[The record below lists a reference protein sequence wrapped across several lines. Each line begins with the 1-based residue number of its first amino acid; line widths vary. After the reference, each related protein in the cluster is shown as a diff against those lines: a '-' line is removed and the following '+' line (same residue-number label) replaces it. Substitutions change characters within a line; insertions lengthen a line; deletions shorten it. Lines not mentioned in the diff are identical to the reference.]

1 MKLKKIA
8 SLMLAGIMAVSM
20 LAGCKGNTISENPG
34 SSSSEPTVANVVSAV
49 EGGIK
54 RHNPN
59 LTITVKSS
67 PTLDQRIEKLFATA
81 TDYKDNED
89 VIVEHLKDV
98 FGIADGNLNVG
109 YADFMVDDVAAYIA
123 DHGNASEKCDDPR
136 GTLWGYAYIK
146 VTNDNDAFVTA
157 GNMIGNAFAKAGFSN
172 KIDEIGSD
180 DELKGY
186 AVNYTLYVCGDET
199 VTFNGDTNS
208 YVVAALKASY
218 SDTSL

>member
-20 LAGCKGNTISENPG
+20 LAACGEGNNINKNPG

-81 TDYKDNED
+81 SDYKDNEG

-98 FGIADGNLNVG
+98 FGIADRDLNVG
-109 YADFMVDDVAAYIA
+109 YADFMDADVAAYIA
-123 DHGNASEKCDDPR
+123 DHGSTKDDDR
-136 GTLWGYAYIK
+136 DTLWGYAYIK
-146 VTNDNDAFVTA
+146 VTNDDDAFVTA
-157 GNMIGNAFAKAGFSN
+157 GNVIGKAFADAGFSN
-172 KIDEIGSD
+172 KIDEIGATD
-180 DELKGY
+180 VLKGY

-208 YVVAALKASY
+208 YVVAVLKASY

>member
-98 FGIADGNLNVG
+98 FGITDNGFKIDNS
-109 YADFMVDDVAAYIA
+109 DFMNPDTAAYIA
-123 DHGNASEKCDDPR
+123 DHGSNGKDSDDNS
-136 GTLWGYAYIK
+136 LWGYAYIK
-146 VTNDNDAFVTA
+146 VTNDKDAFVTA
-157 GNMIGNAFAKAGFSN
+157 GNVIGKAFADAGFSN
-172 KIDEIGSD
+172 KIAEIGST

-208 YVVAALKASY
+208 YVVAVLKASY
-218 SDTSL
+218 SDTTL

>member
-54 RHNPN
+54 RHNPK
-59 LTITVKSS
+59 LTITVESS
-67 PTLDQRIEKLFATA
+67 PMLDQRIEKLFATA
-81 TDYKDNED
+81 SDHKDDESF
-89 VIVEHLKDV
+89 IVSNLCDV
-98 FGIADGNLNVG
+98 FGVG
-109 YADFMVDDVAAYIA
+109 TTVLRVDDSNFMNPDTAAYVA
-123 DHGNASEKCDDPR
+123 DHGDKNGDAASN
-136 GTLWGYAYIK
+136 TLWSYAYIK

-157 GNMIGNAFAKAGFSN
+157 GNMIGDAFAKAGFSN
-172 KIDEIGSD
+172 KIAELGSND
-180 DELKGY
+180 ALKGY

-199 VTFNGDTNS
+199 VTFKGDTNS
-208 YVVAALKASY
+208 YVVAVLEAKY